1 MPFLEGTLWKGGELM
16 EWRWIERDK
25 EHLGHPIRGVT
36 LVDGSKVLIDR
47 VTGITCNL
55 EEQLEKVEALNN
67 EVANGLRNIKDFEDR
82 INSVS
87 GILNNIR
94 DKVKGKK

>member
-1 MPFLEGTLWKGGELM
+1 M
-16 EWRWIERDK
+16 EWRWIERDE

-55 EEQLEKVEALNN
+55 EEQLEKVEAL
-67 EVANGLRNIKDFEDR
+67 EEKYKQRIKLKHQIDDIYQTKEE
-82 INSVS
+82 N
-87 GILNNIR
+87 
-94 DKVKGKK
+94 

>member
-1 MPFLEGTLWKGGELM
+1 M
-16 EWRWIERDK
+16 EWRWIERDE

-55 EEQLEKVEALNN
+55 EEQLEKVEAL
-67 EVANGLRNIKDFEDR
+67 EEKYKQRIKLKHQIDDIYHTKEED
-82 INSVS
+82 
-87 GILNNIR
+87 
-94 DKVKGKK
+94 